1 MVGKEWN
8 DMYLNGQRE
17 EVVVNYLNKVLEKAP
32 TNKDTALVEVILENI
47 KATYKEKG
55 RKEKKLRDTLWEER
69 TKSIVEVFE
78 GTRYEKLEVLFE
90 ERDAKLFKGIWDNA
104 SKYTYSIGYYRR
116 SYRTKKSS
124 RLYLT
129 QNIEKLMEFLYLK
142 ASDFSIEK
150 YFEDNKEEYGGISV
164 ISDIIAFEIDN
175 NNEAVLENVR
185 GLIYNDNNTS
195 ILTREVIKGLL
206 MSENE
211 EAHKMIGELLLAAKL
226 QEGLRQAIVENLDE
240 GSKKAFIYILKIIMD
255 NNLIRFSSV
264 VRGFCVWTGLYLE
277 VEKPKLILKCF
288 ETAYKALT
296 DEEYKNFC
304 LASDDN
310 ILLYTGIWA
319 VAFDEIEDVDDI
331 LNKLLHG
338 NVKYKK
344 LVALQF
350 LAQIQF
356 SEYRH
361 KMACEML
368 EDEDLEVIG
377 LSVKNL
383 FADISTYNLTHN
395 TSSINSY
402 VKLGEKYYGV
412 KLFNKL
418 KKILDIM
425 PKKDIQ
431 FNESVFPW
439 VSFELTKA
447 EVMDNMLLA
456 VGMSINEEIVD
467 ILIDYKDKMTVST
480 RGVFVKKFL
489 EKPMNIKQKQA
500 LIEACGDRGQAV
512 RKSAFK
518 IIDSLEL
525 TKEDYGIIENL
536 LKYKSGDLRKSAIKL
551 LLKQSGEELLN
562 TINNLTNSKDE
573 NRKLA
578 AIDIVNVMEGDSKH
592 KDIFDKGLKS
602 VALMGDVLQKGKLFA
617 ESVNKDE
624 KEVKSFKNGFGLYE
638 PAKSYEPSK
647 LESKNFDIKNKFSL
661 GENEII
667 EIINKFSNLID
678 ENKDLEYEVT
688 NWDDSKANVVLGTL
702 HYPRPFNREGKGLDN
717 YPLSKD
723 IRKLAEDNKLKGWKL
738 IELNF
743 YMAAIYYRRYSS
755 YSNWYEEFLDTNF
768 NYKVVKNLSKT
779 LEKTKYY
786 EFAKTYIGLLINEM
800 PKKELFEIGRNL
812 AECIYTIIPNEKHT
826 EKYLKEND
834 GYYGGRNKN
843 YFSSASEINH
853 WLSLLGNNVES
864 DESFK
869 EYFDIAYNYYKA
881 SDYNVRATL
890 DIGDFGRALELEIID
905 ENEVLK
911 EIMERPHSSE
921 NIRIL
926 TSEHRY
932 NKEKVERYKKLADI
946 ARRAVEVIGEIEV
959 NRGELDTEVTHL
971 AAKIEK
977 CYGVNIFVSIILA
990 SEKDTYIRG
999 YNFVSGDCTKK
1010 QMLSHLLKCCYPKEG
1025 ENAETLKA
1033 FLKGKKVTSKQL
1045 IEAAMYSPQ
1054 WLDIVTEYLDYEGL
1068 KAACWYFHAHVNDYF
1083 SDEKTAIVARY
1094 TPIAMQDLKDGAF
1107 DQGWFKEA
1115 YKILGEKKFKVVY
1128 DSAKYIAGGSLHKR
1142 SQLFADA
1149 TLGKLDLEEVKNRV
1163 KDKRNKDYLL
1173 VYGLIPVKNKKDV
1186 LERYEYIHEFI
1197 KESKK
1202 FGAQRQA
1209 SEGRAGS
1216 IALINLARNAGYS
1229 DANRLTWNME
1239 TLKIQSVLKYF
1250 KPKTIED
1257 VELKLIVDEVG
1268 IAEIVCTKAGK
1279 ALKSIPAKLKKNE
1292 YVVEINKL
1300 KKGLKDQHVRA
1311 RKSFETA
1318 MENGEVFKGE
1328 ELITLCKNPVL
1339 APIIKKL
1346 VFKCKG
1352 FIGYLEEDCLVNY
1365 KKEVRE
1371 LKKSDEVIIAHPLH
1385 LYEAAVWREYQKDIF
1400 EKKIVQPFKQVFRE
1414 LYLPNKD
1421 ELKEGTLS
1429 RRYAGHQIQPKK
1441 TLALL
1446 KTRGWMASNEE
1457 GLQKVYYRENI
1468 IATIYA
1474 MADWFS
1480 PADLEAPALEYVRF
1494 EDRKNYK
1501 PLKLDT
1507 ISKLIF
1513 SEVMRDLDMVVS
1525 VAHVGGVDP
1534 EASLSTIEIRTA
1546 IIEEMLKLMKL
1557 GNVRLKGSHAHIA
1570 GVHGEYT
1577 VHLGS
1582 GVTHK
1587 MASGA
1592 INIIPVHSG
1601 QRGKLFLPFLDSDPR
1616 TAEIISKIVL
1626 LAEDNK
1632 IKDPSILEQIYG

>member
-1 MVGKEWN
+1 
-8 DMYLNGQRE
+8 MYLHGENRE
-17 EVVVNYLNKVLEKAP
+17 LVINYLNKSLEKACI
-32 TNKDTALVEVILENI
+32 NKDTALVKGILENLN
-47 KATYKEKG
+47 TDY
-55 RKEKKLRDTLWEER
+55 REKKAIKLSDILWEEGI
-69 TKSIVEVFE
+69 KSIDEVFE
-78 GTRYEKLEVLFE
+78 GTRYEKIEVLFG
-90 ERDAKLFKGIWDNA
+90 ERDAKIFKSIWDNA
-104 SKYTYSIGYYRR
+104 SKYIYSTSYYRR

-129 QNIEKLMEFLYLK
+129 KNIEKLIEFLYLK
-142 ASDFSIEK
+142 ASDFSMEK
-150 YFEDNKEEYGGISV
+150 YFENNKEQYGSIEV
-164 ISDIIAFEIDN
+164 IADIIALEIDN
-175 NNEAVLENVR
+175 NNKEVLENVR

-195 ILTREVIKGLL
+195 ILTREVIRGLL

-255 NNLIRFSSV
+255 NNLTRFSSV
-264 VRGFCVWTGLYLE
+264 VRGFCVWTGLALE
-277 VEKPKLILKCF
+277 AEKPKLILKCF

-296 DEEYKNFC
+296 DEEYRNFC

-310 ILLYTGIWA
+310 ILLYIGIWA

-350 LAQIQF
+350 LVQIQF

-383 FADISTYNLTHN
+383 FSDINTHSLIHN
-395 TSSINSY
+395 TGSINSY
-402 VKLGEKYYGV
+402 VNLGENYYGIG
-412 KLFNKL
+412 LFNKL
-418 KKILDIM
+418 KKILDNM
-425 PKKDIQ
+425 PKKDIE

-447 EVMDNMLLA
+447 EVMDNMLIA
-456 VGMSINEEIVD
+456 VGMSFNEEIVD
-467 ILIDYKDKMTVST
+467 ILIDYKDKMTVRT
-480 RGVFVKKFL
+480 RDVFVKKFL
-489 EKPMNIKQKQA
+489 KEPSSLKQRLA
-500 LIEACGDRGQAV
+500 LFEACGDRGQTV
-512 RKSAFK
+512 RESAFK

-525 TKEDYGIIENL
+525 TKEDYDIIENL

-551 LLKQSGEELLN
+551 LLKQSGDELLN

-573 NRKLA
+573 NKKLA
-578 AIDIVNVMEGDSKH
+578 AIDIVNAIEGDPKH
-592 KDIFDKGLKS
+592 KDTFDSGLKS
-602 VALMGDVLQKGKLFA
+602 ISLMGDVLQKGKILT
-617 ESVNKDE
+617 ESITKDV
-624 KEVKSFKNGFGLYE
+624 KEAKSFKNGFGLYE
-638 PAKSYEPSK
+638 PSKSYVPSK
-647 LESKNFDIKNKFSL
+647 LESKDFDIKSKFCL
-661 GENEII
+661 GENEITD
-667 EIINKFSNLID
+667 IINKFSNLID
-678 ENKDLEYEVT
+678 ENRDLEYEIT
-688 NWDDSKANVVLGTL
+688 YWDDSKTSVVLGTL
-702 HYPRPFNREGKGLDN
+702 QYLRSFNRNDQTLDN
-717 YPLSKD
+717 YPLASE
-723 IRKLAEDNKLKGWKL
+723 IRKLAEEDKLEGWKL
-738 IELNF
+738 MELDF
-743 YMAAIYYRRYSS
+743 YIKAIDARRYAN
-755 YSNWYEEFLDTNF
+755 YSEWYEEFLETNF
-768 NYKVVKNLSKT
+768 NYKVIKNLSKA
-779 LEKTKYY
+779 LEKVKY
-786 EFAKTYIGLLINEM
+786 FGLIKAYITLLVNEM
-800 PKKELFEIGRNL
+800 TKEERFEIGKAV
-812 AECIYTIIPNEKHT
+812 AECVYTIVPKEKHT
-826 EKYLKEND
+826 EKYLKEKD
-834 GYYGGRNKN
+834 GYYYGGRNQN
-843 YFSSASEINH
+843 YFSSASEINC
-853 WLSLLGNNVES
+853 WISLLRINIET
-864 DESFK
+864 DERFK
-869 EYFDIAYNYYKA
+869 EYFNIAYNYYKA
-881 SDYNVRATL
+881 SDYTVRASL

-911 EIMERPHSSE
+911 EIMERSHSNE
-921 NIRIL
+921 NIRVL
-926 TSEHRY
+926 TSSHRY
-932 NKEKVERYKKLADI
+932 NREKIEKYKKLTDI
-946 ARRAVEVIGEIEV
+946 AGKAIEVIGEIEV

-977 CYGVNIFVSIILA
+977 CYGVNIFASIILA

-1010 QMLSHLLKCCYPKEG
+1010 QMLSHLLKCCYPKDG
-1025 ENAETLKA
+1025 DNSETLKEV
-1033 FLKGKKVTSKQL
+1033 LKGKKVTGKQL

-1054 WLDIVTEYLDYEGL
+1054 WLDIITEYLGYEGL
-1068 KAACWYFHAHVNDYF
+1068 KSACWYFHAHVNDYF

-1107 DQGWFKEA
+1107 DQDWFKEA
-1115 YKILGEKKFKVVY
+1115 YKTLGEKKFKVVY

-1149 TLGKLDLEEVKNRV
+1149 TLGKLDLGEVKDRV

-1209 SEGRAGS
+1209 SEERAGS

-1250 KPKTIED
+1250 EPKVIED
-1257 VELKLIVDEVG
+1257 VEIKLTIDEVG
-1268 IAEIVCTKAGK
+1268 IAEIVCAKAGK
-1279 ALKSIPAKLKKNE
+1279 ALKSIPAKLKKHE

-1300 KKGLKDQHVRA
+1300 KKDLKDQHVRA

-1339 APIIKKL
+1339 SPIIKKL
-1346 VFKCKG
+1346 VFKSMD
-1352 FIGYLEEDCLVNY
+1352 FIGYLEEDCLINY
-1365 KKEVRE
+1365 KKEVYK
-1371 LKKSDEVIIAHPLH
+1371 LKKNDEVIIAHPLH
-1385 LYEAAVWREYQKDIF
+1385 LYEAGLWRDYQKDIF
-1400 EKKIVQPFKQVFRE
+1400 EKEIVQPFKQVFRE
-1414 LYLPNKD
+1414 LYLPNQD

-1429 RRYAGHQIQPKK
+1429 RRYAGHQVQPKK

-1457 GLQKVYYRENI
+1457 GLQKVYYKENI

-1480 PADLEAPALEYVRF
+1480 PAELEAPTLEYARF
-1494 EDRKNYK
+1494 EDRKTYK
-1501 PLKLDT
+1501 PLNLDT

-1546 IIEEMLKLMKL
+1546 IIEEILKLMKL
-1557 GNVRLKGSHAHIA
+1557 SNVKIKGAHAHIA
-1570 GVHGEYT
+1570 GAYGEYT
-1577 VHLGS
+1577 VHMGS
-1582 GVTHK
+1582 GVVHK
-1587 MASGA
+1587 MASGS
-1592 INIIPVHSG
+1592 INILPIHSG

-1616 TAEIISKIVL
+1616 TAEITSKIVL

-1632 IKDPSILEQIYG
+1632 IKDPSILEQIKG